1 MKNLEAELQTTT
13 MIKNEQEAALKLLE
27 SSMNDKHEIINI
39 LREQLEN
46 VKSINL
52 DLVNEGQKNDIELK
66 RLDKELEE
74 LKENLNQAMT
84 RTFDLEKKLESR
96 RIYN

>member
-13 MIKNEQEAALKLLE
+13 TIKNEQEAALKLLE

-84 RTFDLEKKLESR
+84 RTFDLEKKLESLIR
-96 RIYN
+96 YN

>member
-1 MKNLEAELQTTT
+1 
-13 MIKNEQEAALKLLE
+13 
-27 SSMNDKHEIINI
+27 MNDQHEIFNI
-39 LREQLEN
+39 HREQLEN

-84 RTFDLEKKLESR
+84 RTFDLEKKLESLIR
-96 RIYN
+96 YN